1 MASNELPR
9 PPYILLFEGGTRRD
23 EPLAV
28 SVDDKSALPLFDS
41 RMKARSFLSST
52 GFGPAWGPV
61 SVSTADLIATLESYR
76 DTVGY
81 VALNPPPAT
90 ESGSMKVRMG
100 KLDELIE
107 ALQEERREDNLF
119 DLGKPN
125 LN

>member
-28 SVDDKSALPLFDS
+28 SVDDRGALPLFDS
-41 RMKARSFLSST
+41 ATKAALFLSST
-52 GFGPAWGPV
+52 GFGPAWEPV
-61 SVSTADLIATLESYR
+61 AVSTADLIATLESYR

-107 ALQEERREDNLF
+107 ALQEERQEDNLF
-119 DLGKPN
+119 DLRKPN